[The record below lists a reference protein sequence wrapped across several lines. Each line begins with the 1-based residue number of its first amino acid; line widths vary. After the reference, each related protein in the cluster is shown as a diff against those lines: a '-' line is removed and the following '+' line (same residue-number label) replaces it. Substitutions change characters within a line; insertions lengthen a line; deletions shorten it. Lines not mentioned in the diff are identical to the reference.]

1 MPTIAEAVERL
12 NHLLPLKSRQEK
24 LPEDVR
30 SIHRGILQGF
40 VSLGRPLNREEISN
54 LLHVTD
60 FETGIKRLSG
70 DDLVVLDSDGKNVI
84 GAYPMTSEKTAH
96 RLTVNQVTVNAMCA
110 LDALSVSPMF
120 GHEVT
125 INSQCC
131 VTGDPIVIHQKNR
144 RILEAKPSVDVHVGV
159 RWQSTC
165 GCAAHSLCMEM
176 VFLKDET
183 VARTWQGCNAD
194 ACWIFPLPEAVE
206 FGAAFFTPLMND

>member
-1 MPTIAEAVERL
+1 MPTVAEAVERL

-30 SIHRGILQGF
+30 SVHRGILKGF
-40 VSLGRPLNREEISN
+40 VTLGRPLNREEISD
-54 LLHVTD
+54 LLHATD
-60 FETGIKRLSG
+60 IETGLKRLSG

-131 VTGDPIVIHQKNR
+131 VTGEPIVIHQIDR
-144 RILEAKPSVDVHVGV
+144 RILEAKPSEDVHVGV

-176 VFLKDET
+176 VFLKD
-183 VARTWQGCNAD
+183 
-194 ACWIFPLPEAVE
+194 
-206 FGAAFFTPLMND
+206 

>member
-12 NHLLPLKSRQEK
+12 NQLLPLKLRQEQ
-24 LPEDVR
+24 LPTDLRAV
-30 SIHRGILQGF
+30 HRGILNGF
-40 VSLGRPLNREEISN
+40 VSYGRPLNRDEISV
-54 LLHVTD
+54 LLNTTD
-60 FETGIKRLSG
+60 IETGLKQLLE
-70 DDLVVLDSDGKNVI
+70 DDLVVLGSDGKHVL

-131 VTGDPIVIHQKNR
+131 VTGDPIVIRQKNR
-144 RILEAKPSVDVHVGV
+144 RILEAKPSADVHVGV

-165 GCAAHSLCMEM
+165 GCAAHSLCTEM
-176 VFLKDET
+176 VFLRDKI
-183 VARTWQGCNAD
+183 VAGTWQGCNAD

-206 FGAAFFTPLMND
+206 FGAAFFTPLMKD

>member
-1 MPTIAEAVERL
+1 MPTVTEAVERL

-30 SIHRGILQGF
+30 SVHRGILKGF
-40 VSLGRPLNREEISN
+40 VTLGRPLNREEILA
-54 LLHVTD
+54 LLHATD
-60 FETGIKRLSG
+60 FETGLKRLSG

-96 RLTVNQVTVNAMCA
+96 RLTVSQVTVNAMCA

-125 INSQCC
+125 INSHCC
-131 VTGDPIVIHQKNR
+131 ITGDPIVIHQKNR
-144 RILEAKPSVDVHVGV
+144 RILAAKPSEDVHVGV

-176 VFLKDET
+176 VFLRDET
-183 VARTWQGCNAD
+183 VARTWQGDNAD
-194 ACWIFPLPEAVE
+194 SCWIFPLPEAVE